1 MSVKERF
8 ISYVQI
14 DTQSDPETGTHPST
28 AKQFDL
34 ARKLEAELKALG
46 ASSVR
51 CDKHCYVYAEIP
63 ANVEGLPSLGF
74 IAHLDTEP
82 VCSGKNVKPT
92 SVLYRGGDIAL
103 ANGKVISENEFPVLK
118 NYIGQEL
125 IVTDGTTLLGADD
138 KAGVAEIME
147 AVEQI
152 LANPS
157 LRHGKIGIAFT
168 PDEEIGE
175 GASLFDVKGFGC
187 DFAYTVDGEELGEL
201 GYETFNAAEAVIT
214 LKGKN
219 IHPGAAKGKMVNCA
233 LLAGEVLAALPSDE
247 TPATTEGREGFY
259 HVESVRAEVESG
271 EIKLII
277 RDHDMKKFQAKKAHI
292 LSIGENLNHKYGSG
306 SAEVKIRDQYFNCI
320 EKIQPHFHLIEN
332 ARTAFRKEG
341 ISPIEAPV
349 RGGTDGCTLS
359 FMGLPCPNLSTGGL
373 NAHSVLEFIPVS
385 AMEKMVKV
393 IINLAEIYGTGIK
406 ENRNGKRNIIG

>member
-63 ANVEGLPSLGF
+63 ANAEGLPSLGF
-74 IAHLDTEP
+74 IAHMDTEP

-175 GASLFDVKGFGC
+175 GASLFDVKDFGC

-320 EKIQPHFHLIEN
+320 EKIQPHFHLVEN

-373 NAHSVLEFIPVS
+373 DAHSVLEFIPVS

-406 ENRNGKRNIIG
+406 EKP

>member
-63 ANVEGLPSLGF
+63 ANAEGLPSLGF
-74 IAHLDTEP
+74 IAHMDTEP

-92 SVLYRGGDIAL
+92 SVLYRGGDIVL

-175 GASLFDVKGFGC
+175 GASLFDVKDFGC

-320 EKIQPHFHLIEN
+320 EKIQPHFHLVEN

-393 IINLAEIYGTGIK
+393 IINLAEIYGTGKK
-406 ENRNGKRNIIG
+406 EKP

>member
-406 ENRNGKRNIIG
+406 EKP

>member
-63 ANVEGLPSLGF
+63 ANAEGLPSLGF
-74 IAHLDTEP
+74 IAHMDTEP
-82 VCSGKNVKPT
+82 VCSGKNVTPT

-175 GASLFDVKGFGC
+175 GASLFDVKDFGC

-320 EKIQPHFHLIEN
+320 EKIQPHFHLVEN

-406 ENRNGKRNIIG
+406 EKP

>member
-63 ANVEGLPSLGF
+63 ANAEGLPSLGF
-74 IAHLDTEP
+74 IAHMDTEP

-175 GASLFDVKGFGC
+175 GASLFDVKDFGC

-219 IHPGAAKGKMVNCA
+219 IHPGAATGKMVNCA

-320 EKIQPHFHLIEN
+320 EKIQPHFHLVEN

-406 ENRNGKRNIIG
+406 EKP

>member
-8 ISYVQI
+8 LSYVQI

-34 ARKLEAELKALG
+34 ARKLETELKALG

-63 ANVEGLPSLGF
+63 ANAEGLPSLGF
-74 IAHLDTEP
+74 IAHMDTEP
-82 VCSGKNVKPT
+82 VCSGKNVKPM
-92 SVLYRGGDIAL
+92 SVFYRGGDIVL
-103 ANGKVISENEFPVLK
+103 DNGKVISENEFPALK

-147 AVEQI
+147 AVEKIQ
-152 LANPS
+152 ANPS
-157 LRHGKIGIAFT
+157 LKHGKIGIAFT

-201 GYETFNAAEAVIT
+201 GYETFNAAEATIT

-233 LLAGEVLAALPSDE
+233 LLAGEVLAALPSEE

-292 LSIGENLNHKYGSG
+292 LSIGEKLNKKYGAG

-320 EKIQPHFHLIEN
+320 EKIRPHFHLIEN
-332 ARTAFRKEG
+332 ARTAFQKEG

-373 NAHSVLEFIPVS
+373 NAHSVLEFIPVP

-393 IINLAEIYGTGIK
+393 IINLVEIYGTGRK
-406 ENRNGKRNIIG
+406 EKP

>member
-1 MSVKERF
+1 MSVKEKF

-34 ARKLEAELKALG
+34 ARKIEAELKALG

-63 ANVEGLPSLGF
+63 ANAEGLPSLGF
-74 IAHLDTEP
+74 IAHMDTEP

-92 SVLYRGGDIAL
+92 SVLYRGGDIVL

-233 LLAGEVLAALPSDE
+233 LLAGEALAALPADE

-292 LSIGENLNHKYGSG
+292 LSIGENLNNKYGAG

-373 NAHSVLEFIPVS
+373 NAHSVLEFIPVP

-393 IINLAEIYGTGIK
+393 IINLVEIYGTGMK
-406 ENRNGKRNIIG
+406 EKP

>member
-46 ASSVR
+46 AASVC

-63 ANVEGLPSLGF
+63 ANAEGLPSLGF
-74 IAHLDTEP
+74 IAHMDTEP

-92 SVLYRGGDIAL
+92 SVLYQGGDIAL

-320 EKIQPHFHLIEN
+320 EKIQPHFHLVEN

-373 NAHSVLEFIPVS
+373 NAHSVLEFIPVP

-393 IINLAEIYGTGIK
+393 IINLVEIYGTGMK
-406 ENRNGKRNIIG
+406 EKP

>member
-63 ANVEGLPSLGF
+63 AHAEGLPSLGF
-74 IAHLDTEP
+74 IAHMDTEP

-175 GASLFDVKGFGC
+175 GASLFDVKDFGC

-320 EKIQPHFHLIEN
+320 EKIQPHFHLVEN

-406 ENRNGKRNIIG
+406 EKP

>member
-125 IVTDGTTLLGADD
+125 IVTDGTTLLGADE

-406 ENRNGKRNIIG
+406 EKP

>member
-1 MSVKERF
+1 MTLEQRF
-8 ISYVQI
+8 LKYVAF
-14 DTQSDPETGTHPST
+14 DTQSDPKSETYPST
-28 AKQFDL
+28 AKQL
-34 ARKLEAELKALG
+34 ALLNHLLEEMTTLG
-46 ASSVR
+46 LHDVEI
-51 CDKHCYVYAEIP
+51 DPNGYVTGTIP
-63 ANVEGLPSLGF
+63 ATPGCESAPVVGF
-74 IAHLDTEP
+74 ISHVDTSPDMKGSDIRPGIIER
-82 VCSGKNVKPT
+82 
-92 SVLYRGGDIAL
+92 YDGGDIAL
-103 ANGKVISENEFPVLK
+103 NDKLTMRAADFPELAFYK
-118 NYIGQEL
+118 GHRL

-147 AVEQI
+147 AVEKIQ
-152 LANPS
+152 ANPS
-157 LRHGKIGIAFT
+157 LKHGKIGIAFT

-201 GYETFNAAEAVIT
+201 GYETFNAAEATIT

-233 LLAGEVLAALPSDE
+233 LLAGEVLAALPSEE

-292 LSIGENLNHKYGSG
+292 LSIGEKLNKKYGAG

-320 EKIQPHFHLIEN
+320 EKIRPHFHLIEN
-332 ARTAFRKEG
+332 ARTAFQKEG

-373 NAHSVLEFIPVS
+373 NAHSVLEFIPVP

-393 IINLAEIYGTGIK
+393 IINLVEIYGTGRK
-406 ENRNGKRNIIG
+406 EKP

>member
-51 CDKHCYVYAEIP
+51 CDKHCYVYADIP

-406 ENRNGKRNIIG
+406 EKP

>member
-63 ANVEGLPSLGF
+63 ANAEGLPSLGF
-74 IAHLDTEP
+74 IAHMDTEP

-175 GASLFDVKGFGC
+175 GASLFDVKDFGC

-406 ENRNGKRNIIG
+406 EKP

>member
-1 MSVKERF
+1 MSVKEKF

-46 ASSVR
+46 AASVC

-63 ANVEGLPSLGF
+63 ANAEGLPSLGF
-74 IAHLDTEP
+74 IAHMDTEP
-82 VCSGKNVKPT
+82 VFSGKNLKP
-92 SVLYRGGDIAL
+92 SGVHNQGGDIAL

-292 LSIGENLNHKYGSG
+292 LSIGENLNHKYGAG
-306 SAEVKIRDQYFNCI
+306 SAEAKIRDQYFNCI

-373 NAHSVLEFIPVS
+373 NAHSVLEFIPVP

-393 IINLAEIYGTGIK
+393 IINLVEIYGTGMK
-406 ENRNGKRNIIG
+406 EKP

>member
-233 LLAGEVLAALPSDE
+233 LLAGEILAALPSDE

-406 ENRNGKRNIIG
+406 EKP

>member
-1 MSVKERF
+1 MPVKERF

-63 ANVEGLPSLGF
+63 ANAEGLPSLGF
-74 IAHLDTEP
+74 IAHMDTEP

-175 GASLFDVKGFGC
+175 GASLFDVKDFGC

-320 EKIQPHFHLIEN
+320 EKIQPHFHLVEN

-406 ENRNGKRNIIG
+406 EKP